1 MPDGILFHD
10 LSIQSGTA
18 VSVYRVAQDSRL
30 RRTGEIRGGERE
42 RLTFK
47 SPLET
52 DLKKAK
58 LPKIK
63 FYDLRHTF
71 ASNFVLRGGRIL
83 SLKEILGH
91 ADISTTMMYAH
102 LAPSY
107 LEEEINRLDFR

>member
-1 MPDGILFHD
+1 LNEHDPVHTDEGGISEYVFSD
-10 LSIQSGTA
+10 DYGNMRGMVSGR
-18 VSVYRVAQDSRL
+18 VS
-30 RRTGEIRGGERE
+30 
-42 RLTFK
+42 FK

-52 DLKKAK
+52 ALKKGG

-63 FYDLRHTF
+63 FHDLRHTF
-71 ASNFVLRGGRIL
+71 ASNFVMKGGNIL

-102 LAPSY
+102 LASSY